1 MVRVKRGVISRKRHK
16 KIIKRAKG
24 FIGRRSKTFRAAHE
38 ALMHAGRYAWAHRRL
53 KKRDFRSLWNTRISA
68 ALSPYELPYSRFI
81 NGLKK
86 AEVGLNRK
94 ILSELAAENP
104 EIFKAIVEKAKEVIK

>member
-1 MVRVKRGVISRKRHK
+1 MVRIKRGVISRKRHK

-24 FIGRRSKTFRAAHE
+24 FIGRRSKTYRAAHE

-53 KKRDFRSLWNTRISA
+53 KKRDFRTLWNTRISA
-68 ALSPYELPYSRFI
+68 ALIPYEISYSKFI

-86 AEVGLNRK
+86 SQIGLNRK
-94 ILSELAAENP
+94 MLSELAAENP
-104 EIFKAIVEKAKEVIK
+104 EIFKKVVEMAKK

>member
-1 MVRVKRGVISRKRHK
+1 MVRIKRGVISRKRHK

-24 FIGRRSKTFRAAHE
+24 FIGRRSKTYRAAHE

-53 KKRDFRSLWNTRISA
+53 KKRDFRTLWNTRISA
-68 ALSPYELPYSRFI
+68 ALIPYEISYSRFI

-86 AEVGLNRK
+86 SQIGLNRK
-94 ILSELAAENP
+94 MLSELAVENP
-104 EIFKAIVEKAKEVIK
+104 EVFKKVVEMAKK

>member
-1 MVRVKRGVISRKRHK
+1 MVRIKRGVISRKRHK

-24 FIGRRSKTFRAAHE
+24 FIGRRSKTYRAAHE

-53 KKRDFRSLWNTRISA
+53 KKRDFRTLWNTRISA
-68 ALSPYELPYSRFI
+68 ALIPYEISYSKFI

-86 AEVGLNRK
+86 SQIGLNRK
-94 ILSELAAENP
+94 MLSELAAENP
-104 EIFKAIVEKAKEVIK
+104 EIFKKVVEMAKR

>member
-1 MVRVKRGVISRKRHK
+1 MVRIKRGVISRKRHK
-16 KIIKRAKG
+16 KVIKRAKG

-53 KKRDFRSLWNTRISA
+53 KKRDFRTLWNTRISA
-68 ALSPYELPYSRFI
+68 ALIPYEISYSKFI

-86 AEVGLNRK
+86 TQINLNRK
-94 ILSELAAENP
+94 MLSELAAENP
-104 EIFKAIVEKAKEVIK
+104 EVFRKVVEMAKK

>member
-1 MVRVKRGVISRKRHK
+1 MVRIKRGVISRKRHK

-24 FIGRRSKTFRAAHE
+24 FIGRRSKTYRAAHE

-53 KKRDFRSLWNTRISA
+53 KKRDFRTLWNTRISA
-68 ALSPYELPYSRFI
+68 ALIPYEISYSKFI

-86 AEVGLNRK
+86 SQIGLNRK
-94 ILSELAAENP
+94 MLSELAVENP
-104 EIFKAIVEKAKEVIK
+104 EVFKKVVEMAKK

>member
-1 MVRVKRGVISRKRHK
+1 MVRIKRGVISRKRHK

-24 FIGRRSKTFRAAHE
+24 FIGRRSKTYRAAHE

-53 KKRDFRSLWNTRISA
+53 KKRDFRTLWNTRISA
-68 ALSPYELPYSRFI
+68 ALIPYEISYSKFI

-86 AEVGLNRK
+86 SQIGLNRK
-94 ILSELAAENP
+94 MLSELAAENP
-104 EIFKAIVEKAKEVIK
+104 EIFKKVVEMAKG